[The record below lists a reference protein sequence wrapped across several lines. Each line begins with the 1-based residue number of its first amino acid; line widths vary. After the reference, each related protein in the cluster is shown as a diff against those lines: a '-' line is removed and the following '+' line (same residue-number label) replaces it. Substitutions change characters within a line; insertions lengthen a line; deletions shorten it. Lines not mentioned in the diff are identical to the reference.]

1 MKRYLS
7 AVLVCVCL
15 AMPTAHAVNAGV
27 TSNEIKLGAS
37 LAMSGPLGPGTKLY
51 GDGAMLL
58 FDEVNRK
65 GGINGRKIS
74 FKRVDDAFD
83 VKRTVENTKKLI
95 EEDNV
100 FMIFNNTGTAHTSAI
115 LPMIEESKTIIFGP
129 ITGAPVF
136 REKFNRYLFNVRGS
150 YVDEAKQIAAQ
161 LKLTG
166 INRVAIAVQTD
177 SLGTAIGGEFAKA
190 IEAEKIQLVLKTTL
204 DNKAPDFNAAAKA
217 IVEAR
222 PEAVLLAT
230 GGTIAAGLTKAI
242 HAMPTTNR
250 VPPFYGS
257 SVSGADTVIREL
269 GKKAR
274 GMVFAQ
280 IVPSLRD
287 RREPIVAEYRSLLAK
302 KDPKAVPTANGL
314 DGFIHAKVL
323 VEGLNRAGRNLTTDS
338 FIAAMESIKS
348 LQFGKFIA
356 KYSPTS
362 HNGSSYVE
370 LGIVDSELLLR
381 Y

>member
-1 MKRYLS
+1 M
-7 AVLVCVCL
+7 L
-15 AMPTAHAVNAGV
+15 AFIGASIQAAHAVDAGV
-27 TSNEIKLGAS
+27 TDNEIKLGAS
-37 LAMSGPLGPGTKLY
+37 LALSGPLGPGTNLY
-51 GDGAMLL
+51 GEGAMLL
-58 FDEVNRK
+58 FDEINRK
-65 GGINGRKIS
+65 GGIHRRKIT

-95 EEDNV
+95 NEDKV
-100 FMIFNNTGTAHTSAI
+100 FMIFNNTGTAHTAAI
-115 LPMIEESKTIIFGP
+115 LPTLEENKTIIFGP

-150 YVDEAKQIAAQ
+150 YVDEARQIAAQ

-166 INRVAIAVQTD
+166 IRRVAIAAQTD
-177 SLGTAIGGEFAKA
+177 SLGTAIGSEFTKA
-190 IEAEKIQLVLKTTL
+190 VEAEKIDIVLRVTL
-204 DNKAPDFNAAAKA
+204 DNKAPDFQAAAKA
-217 IVEAR
+217 IVDAK

-230 GGTIAAGLTKAI
+230 GGTIAAGLTKALY
-242 HAMPTTNR
+242 ATPTTNLLPR
-250 VPPFYGS
+250 LYGS
-257 SVSGADTVIREL
+257 SVSGADTVTREL
-269 GKKAR
+269 GKTAR
-274 GMVFAQ
+274 GMIFAQ

-287 RREPIVAEYRSLLAK
+287 RREPIVAEYRELLAK
-302 KDPKAVPTANGL
+302 KDPKAVPTANQL
-314 DGFIHAKVL
+314 DGYIHAKVL
-323 VEGLNRAGRNLTTDS
+323 VEGLTRAGRNLNTES

-370 LGIVDSELLLR
+370 LGIIDADLMLR